1 MKLQFLVNHYK
12 EPPETVARLLD
23 SIAMQKDID
32 PVRDYNVLICN
43 DGDDNVLDADFL
55 NGFPFKIIY
64 RIMPHRGVCATR
76 NTLLDMADAEYVM
89 FCDADDCFSRPEGAD
104 VLLDATNDGKADAV
118 SAPFLEEI
126 KVDDRFRLRRIPKN
140 LMWIHSKLFRR
151 QFLIDNDI
159 RFPEEVEHAG
169 DMTFVW
175 QAFHMA
181 RSVGSVKHC
190 YYTWKW
196 NGDSLTRVLPYAGAR
211 FYGSEIRAYAVLTD
225 KLISC
230 QREDLYQKLILSVVN
245 STFLYCRFQQWGA
258 APQEYVDDA
267 KAAIREYVHKFAP
280 YYESIEESVRRRN
293 YSRIISV
300 RRLHGA
306 EKEFQSITSW
316 MEAISE

>member
-1 MKLQFLVNHYK
+1 MKLQFLINHYH
-12 EPPETVARLLD
+12 ESPEIVARLLD
-23 SIAMQKDID
+23 SIAMQNGIAPDA
-32 PVRDYNVLICN
+32 DYNVLICN

-55 NGFPFKIIY
+55 NGFPFKVSY
-64 RIMPHRGVCATR
+64 RILPHRGVCATR
-76 NTLLDMADAEYVM
+76 NALLDMADADYVM
-89 FCDADDCFSRPEGAD
+89 FCDADDCFSEPEGAG
-104 VLLDATNDGKADAV
+104 VLLDATNGGKADAV
-118 SAPFLEEI
+118 SAPFLKEVKI
-126 KVDDRFRLRRIPKN
+126 GDRFRLHRIPKN

-151 QFLIDNDI
+151 RFLLDNNI

-181 RSVGSVKHC
+181 ENVGDIKRC

-230 QREDLYQKLILSVVN
+230 QREDLSQKLVMSVIN
-245 STFLYCRFQQWGA
+245 STFLYCRFKEWGA

-267 KAAIREYVHKFAP
+267 KAAIREYARKFAP
-280 YYESIEESVRRRN
+280 YYESLEETARYRN

-300 RRLHGA
+300 RRLRDA
-306 EKEFQSITSW
+306 DKEFQGITAW
-316 MEAISE
+316 LEAISV

>member
-1 MKLQFLVNHYK
+1 MKLQFLVNHYR
-12 EPPETVARLLD
+12 ESPEIVARLLD
-23 SIAMQKDID
+23 SIAMQNGIAPDA
-32 PVRDYNVLICN
+32 DYNVLICN

-55 NGFPFKIIY
+55 NGFPFKVSY

-76 NTLLDMADAEYVM
+76 NALLDMADADYVM
-89 FCDADDCFSRPEGAD
+89 FCDADDCFSRPEGAV
-104 VLLDATNDGKADAV
+104 VLLNATNGGKADAV
-118 SAPFLEEI
+118 SAPFDEEI
-126 KVDDRFRLRRIPKN
+126 KTDAGFRLRRIPKN

-151 QFLIDNDI
+151 QFLLDNDI
-159 RFPEEVEHAG
+159 RFPEEVAHAG

-181 RSVGSVKHC
+181 ENVGSVKRC

-196 NGDSLTRVLPYAGAR
+196 NGDSLTRVLPYAGTR

-225 KLISC
+225 KLISS
-230 QREDLYQKLILSVVN
+230 QREDLSQKLILSVIN
-245 STFLYCRFQQWGA
+245 STFLYCRFKQWGD

-267 KAAIREYVHKFAP
+267 KAAIRDYVRKFAP
-280 YYESIEESVRRRN
+280 YYETLEESERRRN

-316 MEAISE
+316 LGAISG